1 MIEWGV
7 RNDSG
12 GEGGIPECSFVF
24 EPPSSPAVTLPRWG
38 RIKQTKAKGEKY
50 VNKICQGA
58 ETRRQ
63 GVDFTSEAK

>member
-1 MIEWGV
+1 MGV

-12 GEGGIPECSFVF
+12 GEGGIPECSFIF
-24 EPPSSPAVTLPRWG
+24 EPPSSPAVTLPQWG

-58 ETRRQ
+58 ETY
-63 GVDFTSEAK
+63 THK